1 MHEMNPVLVLKDKQI
16 EEMTAMIK
24 MMKEQFEIEK
34 QKQREEYMRAFMKL
48 REEMQSMKSS
58 TKGHDDEINFF

>member
-1 MHEMNPVLVLKDKQI
+1 MREMNPVLVLRNKQI

-24 MMKEQFEIEK
+24 MMKEQFETEK

-48 REEMQSMKSS
+48 REEM
-58 TKGHDDEINFF
+58 